1 MKPTHLLPLALAGAL
16 AHSAPARGDIESFNT
31 DAFDLSGALDREV
44 PATSTSLEIAVG
56 GGYTQGVGG
65 AGSSGSVEDIT
76 GPGGTVELQVG
87 VRWTSQFSLGVYGTL
102 ARFRHGD
109 QFADGSSAHG
119 ATAGIHA
126 VWHARASRSLDP
138 WISAGSG
145 WRGLWL
151 SPSEGIP
158 MSVHGIELL
167 RIQLGIDYR
176 FTRWFAISPVIG
188 ISASLFLVEGADMA
202 TERTRLQDNRLNVY
216 GFTGILGRF
225 DIGG

>member
-1 MKPTHLLPLALAGAL
+1 MHFSPLALAGVL
-16 AHSAPARGDIESFNT
+16 AHSALAHADIESFNS

-44 PATSTSLEIAVG
+44 SATRTSVEIAVG

-65 AGSSGSVEDIT
+65 AGSYGSVEDIT
-76 GPGGTVELQVG
+76 GPGGTIELQLG
-87 VRWTSQFSLGVYGTL
+87 MRFSPQFSLGVYGTL

-126 VWHARASRSLDP
+126 VWHSRSSRALDP
-138 WISAGSG
+138 WISAGAG

-151 SPSEGIP
+151 SPSDATA

-167 RIQLGIDYR
+167 RIQAGIDYR
-176 FTRWFAISPVIG
+176 FTPWFSIAPVIG
-188 ISASLFLVEGADMA
+188 LSASLFLVEGTA
-202 TERTRLQDNRLNVY
+202 TAAERMTLHDNRLNLY
-216 GFTGILGRF
+216 GYTGLLGRF